1 MGRTLM
7 ATICTAVTAASV
19 FSGAIPP
26 GMAQTAPQ
34 QRPDA
39 TSPSNDAIITI
50 TGCVQ
55 REREALGKHG
65 PGETD
70 EFVLTHTKLKSG
82 RVRFIE
88 QPGLHGVI
96 CRLAGQGESQFEQYV
111 GHEMEI
117 TGFILNRKSVTM
129 AASDA
134 PDAAGGVS
142 SPSAA
147 SGPDGKP
154 SAGARPEL
162 PKINVSAF
170 RSLSDR
176 CVLTP

>member
-1 MGRTLM
+1 MGTTLRTT
-7 ATICTAVTAASV
+7 ASAAVTAASV
-19 FSGAIPP
+19 FFGTISP
-26 GMAQTAPQ
+26 GIAQTAPQ

-39 TSPSNDAIITI
+39 ASPSKDAIVTI
-50 TGCVQ
+50 TGCLQ
-55 REREALGKHG
+55 REREALGKAG

-88 QPGLHGVI
+88 HPGPNGVI
-96 CRLAGQGESQFEQYV
+96 CRLSGQGESQFEQYV
-111 GHEMEI
+111 GHEMQV
-117 TGFILNRKSVTM
+117 TGFILNRKSVMM
-129 AASDA
+129 AAADT

-147 SGPDGKP
+147 SGPDSKP
-154 SAGARPEL
+154 TAGARPEL

-176 CVLTP
+176 CVPTP